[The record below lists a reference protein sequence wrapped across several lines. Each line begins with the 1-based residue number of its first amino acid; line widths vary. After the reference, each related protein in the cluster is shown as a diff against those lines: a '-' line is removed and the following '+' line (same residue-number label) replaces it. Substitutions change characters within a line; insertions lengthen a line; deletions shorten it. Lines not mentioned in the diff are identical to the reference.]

1 MTLDRLYPLT
11 LRTPLN
17 VLMSKT
23 PLFRTLTLANR
34 DCVHRVQLAY
44 CLGIEQ
50 A

>member
-1 MTLDRLYPLT
+1 MTLDRLYPFA

-17 VLMSKT
+17 VLISKT
-23 PLFRTLTLANR
+23 PLFGALTLANL
-34 DCVHRVQLAY
+34 DCLHRVQLPY